1 MRTCVIASPLATQS
15 GYGHHAREIV
25 TNIIEQKS
33 KNWDI
38 KLLSMPW
45 GGTPMSFPLP
55 QEIISKF
62 IPLPL
67 QQQPDIWIQV
77 SVPNEFQPVGK
88 YNIGFTAATEGD
100 ICPKEWIDSIN
111 KMQLIVVPSQFSK
124 SVLEKTAEQN
134 NITLTTTIEVV
145 SEYFNDEIYCK
156 PKDSLSILDNIHE
169 SFCYL
174 FVGHWL
180 QGQLGEDRKNI
191 TGLIHTFLETFKNK
205 QSMPALILKTSG
217 ATYSITDKSRMEAHI
232 NELKALHGKGTKLPN
247 IYLLHG
253 DLLDHEM
260 NQLYNHKKI
269 KAMVSFT
276 KAEGFGRPLLE
287 FSTTGK
293 PIIAPYYSGP
303 VDFLLKDGIIEVLGG
318 LTEIHPSARNQF
330 LIEGAKWFTPDYGY
344 AKKIFRETFKHYNK
358 FSSIGHK
365 QKKHVYTNF
374 VKSVISK
381 QYTKILN
388 IIDKSIGSLPETKQ
402 LQLPKLN
409 LPKLNKDLKKDSFPK
424 LKKLPKLNKV

>member
-1 MRTCVIASPLATQS
+1 MRTCYIASPLATQS

-33 KNWDI
+33 KDWDI

-45 GGTPMSFPLP
+45 GNTPMSFPLP

-67 QQQPDIWIQV
+67 KEQPDVWIQV
-77 SVPNEFQPVGK
+77 TVPNEFQKVGK
-88 YNIGFTAATEGD
+88 YNIGFTAVTEGD
-100 ICPKEWIDSIN
+100 ICPKEWIECIN
-111 KMQLIVVPSQFSK
+111 RMQLVVVPSKFSK
-124 SVLEKTAEQN
+124 EVLEKTAKQN
-134 NITLTTTIEVV
+134 NIVITTTIQVI
-145 SEYFNDEIYCK
+145 SEYFNDTIYCK
-156 PKDSLSILDNIHE
+156 PKKSLKLLDDIHE

-205 QSMPALILKTSG
+205 QSTPALILKTSG
-217 ATYSITDKSRMEAHI
+217 ATYSITDQSRIQKHI
-232 NELKALHGKGTKLPN
+232 NEIKDIFGKNSKLPN

-253 DLLDHEM
+253 DLSDDEM

-276 KAEGFGRPLLE
+276 KSEGFGRPLLE
-287 FSTTGK
+287 FATTGK
-293 PIIAPYYSGP
+293 PIIAPYYSGQT
-303 VDFLLKDGIIEVLGG
+303 DFLLKDSIIEIQGG

-330 LIEGAKWFTPDYGY
+330 LIEGAKWFTPDYSY

-358 FSSIGHK
+358 FASIGYK
-365 QKKHVYTNF
+365 QKKYVYENF
-374 VKSVISK
+374 VKSAVSK
-381 QYTKILN
+381 QYTTMLELVDN
-388 IIDKSIGSLPETKQ
+388 STKSIPTQETLK
-402 LQLPKLN
+402 LPKLN
-409 LPKLNKDLKKDSFPK
+409 LPKV
-424 LKKLPKLNKV
+424 KLPKLSKV

>member
-1 MRTCVIASPLATQS
+1 MRTCIIASPLATQS

-33 KNWDI
+33 KEWNI

-45 GGTPMSFPLP
+45 GSTPMSFPLP
-55 QEIISKF
+55 QEILSKF
-62 IPLPL
+62 ISLPL
-67 QQQPDIWIQV
+67 QSQPDIWIQV
-77 SVPNEFQPVGK
+77 SVSNEFQPVGK
-88 YNIGFTAATEGD
+88 YNIGFTAVTEGD
-100 ICPKEWIDSIN
+100 ICPKEWIECIN
-111 KMQLIVVPSQFSK
+111 RMQLIIVPSKFSK
-124 SVLEKTAEQN
+124 SVLEETAKRN
-134 NITLTTTIEVV
+134 NITITTTIEVV

-156 PKDSLSILDNIHE
+156 PKDSLSILDTIHE

-205 QSMPALILKTSG
+205 QNMPALVLKTSG
-217 ATYSITDKSRMEAHI
+217 ATYSITDKTRIEKHI
-232 NELKALHGKGTKLPN
+232 NELKALHGKSTKLPN

-253 DLLDHEM
+253 DLSDMEM

-269 KAMVSFT
+269 KAMISFT

-293 PIIAPYYSGP
+293 PIIAPYYSGQ
-303 VDFLLKDGIIEVLGG
+303 VDFLLKDGIVEIPGG
-318 LTEIHPSARNQF
+318 LTEIHPSARNQW

-358 FSSIGHK
+358 FASIGHK
-365 QKKHVYTNF
+365 QKKHVFKHF
-374 VKSVISK
+374 VKSAISE
-381 QYTKILN
+381 QYKKVLDIVDSSTT
-388 IIDKSIGSLPETKQ
+388 SIPTQEEL
-402 LQLPKLN
+402 
-409 LPKLNKDLKKDSFPK
+409 
-424 LKKLPKLNKV
+424 KLPKLDLPKLKLPKLDTV